1 MIELNIPGRGLVQLQ
16 HLVTDVN
23 GTLAFDGVLLDGV
36 PRALLALRDR
46 LELHLLTADTHGKQA
61 EIDRQLGLQ
70 AVRIARGGEREAKA
84 EYVQQLNPDS
94 VVAIGQGANDAAM
107 LGAAG
112 IGIAVLSQ
120 EGLAIE
126 ALTQADLLAPDILV
140 ALDLL
145 EHPLR
150 IVASLRR

>member
-1 MIELNIPGRGLVQLQ
+1 VIELNIPGRGLVQLQ